1 MTGAT
6 GAVLAIRLLQVLQ
19 EVGIETHLILSK
31 WAVATLKY
39 ETDMT
44 ASDVNLSSS
53 ETLVLNLTW
62 LTTCRES
69 FLNRFEIWQLSTTTS
84 MTWPP
89 LLQADPSCTTG

>member
-31 WAVATLKY
+31 WAIATLKY

-44 ASDVNLSSS
+44 ASDVSISSS
-53 ETLVLNLTW
+53 
-62 LTTCRES
+62 R
-69 FLNRFEIWQLSTTTS
+69 R
-84 MTWPP
+84 
-89 LLQADPSCTTG
+89 